1 MILTIQERD
10 EMLSQL
16 NDNQR
21 EFLNHYLVRSRRTA
35 FANAMAKEKGHHVPE
50 HAAPEDIEAL
60 LDDWIYTGYK
70 DAGTISPELRCECG
84 RSLRY
89 QHEVKNRKTGEIK
102 KFGIEH
108 LKEHLGIDAAI
119 VATIKKGFEAID
131 YELDEI
137 LLKIANDW
145 QPAPDAYSVADLPEQ
160 LQRQLSL
167 GLPLLDKQINMLR
180 RKPVVRNASPSPKT
194 SEPSAAP
201 EPAPA
206 PAPILVEFDLWSWTE
221 PEPAAVVQEVSNAGN
236 GLTAAERAAVK
247 QYVET
252 GVGSAR
258 VISELLIRDHGTPD
272 RRYITGK
279 PLIYPDVCQF
289 IEQSYL
295 DIAVELNGT
304 EDRKYTMR

>member
-1 MILTIQERD
+1 M
-10 EMLSQL
+10 
-16 NDNQR
+16 
-21 EFLNHYLVRSRRTA
+21 
-35 FANAMAKEKGHHVPE
+35 
-50 HAAPEDIEAL
+50 
-60 LDDWIYTGYK
+60 
-70 DAGTISPELRCECG
+70 
-84 RSLRY
+84 
-89 QHEVKNRKTGEIK
+89 
-102 KFGIEH
+102 
-108 LKEHLGIDAAI
+108 KEHLGIDAAI

>member
-21 EFLNHYLVRSRRTA
+21 EFLNQYLVRSRRTA

-119 VATIKKGFEAID
+119 VTTIKKGFEAID

-145 QPAPDAYSVADLPEQ
+145 RPAPDAYSVADLPEQ
-160 LQRQLSL
+160 LQRQLSV

-201 EPAPA
+201 EPAP
-206 PAPILVEFDLWSWTE
+206 ILEEFDLWSWTE
-221 PEPAAVVQEVSNAGN
+221 PEPAAVVQEVISNAGN